1 MRPPAR
7 RVLRAILKWLLALLF
22 IAGGINHFSNPDPYV
37 AIMPPY
43 LPAPLVLVYVSGAAE
58 VLLGILLLVPRFQRL
73 AAWGLILLL
82 VAVFPANLHMAIHPE
97 LFPEIPPAAL
107 WLRLPL
113 QGVLI
118 AWAYLFARR
127 PETR

>member
-22 IAGGINHFSNPDPYV
+22 IAGGINHFANPDPYV

-43 LPAPLVLVYVSGAAE
+43 LPAPLTLVYLSGIAE
-58 VLLGILLLVPRFQRL
+58 MILGILLLIPRFERR
-73 AAWGLILLL
+73 AAWGLIALLI
-82 VAVFPANLHMAIHPE
+82 AVFPANIHMAIHPE

-127 PETR
+127 PATR

>member
-7 RVLRAILKWLLALLF
+7 RALRLILKWLLALLF
-22 IAGGINHFSNPDPYV
+22 IAGGINHFANPDPYV

-43 LPAPLVLVYVSGAAE
+43 LPAPLTPVYLSGAAE
-58 VLLGILLLVPRFQRL
+58 VLLGILLLIPRFERL
-73 AAWGLILLL
+73 AAWGLIALLI
-82 VAVFPANLHMAIHPE
+82 AVFPANLHMALHPE
-97 LFPEIPPAAL
+97 LFPGIPQPAL

-118 AWAYLFARR
+118 VWAYWFTR
-127 PETR
+127 PPSR